1 MKLKT
6 LAIMIAATTAAF
18 TACTENDSQQQQMMP
33 ITLTTNI
40 APTRGV
46 QDTQI
51 ASGQTLYVWAK
62 TEDGGTADWTSGDC
76 YIEAWQLT
84 AGSEGALT
92 SANGTTYYYPPQ
104 SLSMIAL
111 HGNFSFTEGQ
121 TPFPAIVSHSVL
133 SDQSTAGN
141 LEQSDLLWCRQNG
154 CTAANNPQSVTLG
167 HKLSKIEITLS
178 SSIYTN
184 AEIDQM
190 TVTLNNVLPTVDL
203 TLSTGNTGAAHGNT
217 IAVTPRRTATATENS
232 GKAVFEAVIPA
243 QTRPSEFIT
252 VRLNGGVVSVDAQ
265 VTEFEAN
272 KRYPYTL
279 DMTYRDVRKNPLWYV
294 AEYNVNY
301 DGAGNYSWAT
311 TPDEGYFFRWAD
323 ALTAARQFDGW
334 RLPSRYD
341 FNSILPGTDTTI
353 NPDPTSETEA
363 TNAGVDI
370 FKIASTDG
378 TGAVFS
384 NNALLSFGYN
394 EATMGKNGYMTEK
407 SYWYRVNE
415 NLVYAIRYCDTEFCS
430 AWKYEWAANGLSV
443 ANPATFTITS
453 VLLGVSLSTDE
464 AQVQFGTTQSNWTA
478 VFNGLQFN
486 SNGCDVCHGAVTRVF
501 VPKGYANG
509 NDFNPRANTG
519 PGQHGQYWLGTD
531 YGVSA
536 RSALF
541 AFSCGGEVN
550 IRDGDQYLARPIRL
564 FRKSG
569 YDIRRNPLWYMAR
582 LNINSDLTFNK
593 TMSTS
598 QGYAWEWS
606 NLMTKGFTYNTTGY
620 DGYALPS
627 TPKTVSNGEAGVT
640 WHVPTMMELSSVI
653 PGTGPYNS
661 TAQNLFSNTYMQ
673 SGLNTE
679 DACTFG
685 YNNDTKYGVGKTSN
699 PATPVGTQ
707 FQSYWSS
714 YTSNSNVRYAI
725 RFLGSNYCS
734 IWKYQYLDDNTTSAR
749 LVISSRLIEPVSSS
763 DNLSAILNSYMA
775 KEDAFW
781 LDDESVGAVQRI
793 LYACGYNSG
802 SQANCPGDLSPNIL
816 GIYWTSKNYS
826 EAYAYSFQFQNNNMS
841 TFYNGLKTSCR
852 PVRLFRDN

>member
-1 MKLKT
+1 MMKLKT
-6 LAIMIAATTAAF
+6 LIIMIAATTAAL
-18 TACTENDSQQQQMMP
+18 TACTEERSAQQQQMMP

-311 TPDEGYFFRWAD
+311 TPDEGYYFSWYD
-323 ALTAARQFDGW
+323 AMKAFTTASNASVSAGSETSINDYYISDGSKISGW
-334 RLPSRYD
+334 HLPVKSELL
-341 FNSILPGTDTTI
+341 SILPADSNNGDINIFDFDT
-353 NPDPTSETEA
+353 
-363 TNAGVDI
+363 
-370 FKIASTDG
+370 G
-378 TGAVFS
+378 TGTYKETNITAV
-384 NNALLSFGYN
+384 FGYN
-394 EATMGKNGYMTEK
+394 SETMTTGISDA
-407 SYWYRVNE
+407 SYWIKINNYEIR
-415 NLVYAIRYCDTEFCS
+415 AIRFLGTDYCS
-430 AWKYEWAANGLSV
+430 AWKYELKNNSLIISATLIGKIENSESAASSFY
-443 ANPATFTITS
+443 TTYWTS
-453 VLLGVSLSTDE
+453 IE
-464 AQVQFGTTQSNWTA
+464 W
-478 VFNGLQFN
+478 
-486 SNGCDVCHGAVTRVF
+486 
-501 VPKGYANG
+501 G
-509 NDFNPRANTG
+509 N
-519 PGQHGQYWLGTD
+519 H
-531 YGVSA
+531 
-536 RSALF
+536 
-541 AFSCGGEVN
+541 EE
-550 IRDGDQYLARPIRL
+550 I
-564 FRKSG
+564 
-569 YDIRRNPLWYMAR
+569 
-582 LNINSDLTFNK
+582 
-593 TMSTS
+593 
-598 QGYAWEWS
+598 
-606 NLMTKGFTYNTTGY
+606 
-620 DGYALPS
+620 
-627 TPKTVSNGEAGVT
+627 
-640 WHVPTMMELSSVI
+640 
-653 PGTGPYNS
+653 
-661 TAQNLFSNTYMQ
+661 
-673 SGLNTE
+673 
-679 DACTFG
+679 
-685 YNNDTKYGVGKTSN
+685 
-699 PATPVGTQ
+699 
-707 FQSYWSS
+707 
-714 YTSNSNVRYAI
+714 
-725 RFLGSNYCS
+725 
-734 IWKYQYLDDNTTSAR
+734 
-749 LVISSRLIEPVSSS
+749 
-763 DNLSAILNSYMA
+763 
-775 KEDAFW
+775 
-781 LDDESVGAVQRI
+781 GAVQRI
-793 LYACGYNSG
+793 F
-802 SQANCPGDLSPNIL
+802 
-816 GIYWTSKNYS
+816 
-826 EAYAYSFQFQNNNMS
+826 YAYSHSDSGSSATVTGSGAGVDDSSYSFLGYYGRYQCATQSNASAGWRLNFNLTPNVMA
-841 TFYNGLKTSCR
+841 TSVYTSYGKSYGF
-852 PVRLFRDN
+852 PVRLFRNNPHARATNISNATVDNLYVGDILCSDGSIYPSATASTQIAAASKTPIGIIVFVNKTGNAMGNAATERSVTRNQKAGTTINVGHALVMCLKKSPNATWNSAEPSSAYSSLYIMEDAEFYNNAAYYPGYARTYDMHSQGHYPAATSAYNYTTLPAPSSTTGWFLPSVGQWRLIFAGLTSHKNFSRTFSTDYNEAWTGAYLAGQLNAAMAHAGAGKYDEFTYQTGGTTPSTVSNYWTSSEMSNSGAACVDFYIKGCQVDYWNNWRTESQIRPVLAF

>member
-1 MKLKT
+1 MMKLKT

-33 ITLTTNI
+33 ITLTS
-40 APTRGV
+40 
-46 QDTQI
+46 QI
-51 ASGQTLYVWAK
+51 ATTRSFTPTQENHLVSGQKLYVWANREA
-62 TEDGGTADWTSGDC
+62 TEGTANWTQNA
-76 YIEAWQLT
+76 YLKAWTLT
-84 AGSEGALT
+84 ADGSGTLT
-92 SANGTTYYYPPQ
+92 GSTKYYPPQ
-104 SLSMIAL
+104 TLSMVAL
-111 HGNFSFTEGQ
+111 HGNFSFTED
-121 TPFPAIVSHSVL
+121 TDVFPGTVQHSVL
-133 SDQSTAGN
+133 TDQSTEENYAK
-141 LEQSDLLWCRQNG
+141 SDLLYWKALG
-154 CTAANNPQSVTLG
+154 QSAEASKAVTLG
-167 HKLSKIEITLS
+167 HKLSKIEIHLS
-178 SSIYTN
+178 GNGYT
-184 AEIDQM
+184 EDDIDQM
-190 TVTLNNVLPTVDL
+190 ELTLNNVLPTASLDL
-203 TLSTGNTGAAHGNT
+203 TDGTLSQAYGT
-217 IAVTPRRTATATENS
+217 AVSIKPYKTN
-232 GKAVFEAVIPA
+232 KVDYEAIIPP
-243 QTRPSEFIT
+243 QQKPLDFIT
-252 VRLNGGVVSVDAQ
+252 VTLNGTVVKIDAQ
-265 VTEFEAN
+265 VTGFDEN
-272 KRYPYTL
+272 TRYPYNL
-279 DMTYRDVRKNPLWYV
+279 DMTYRDIRKNPLWYV

-301 DGAGNYSWAT
+301 DGSSTYSWAT
-311 TPDEGYFFRWAD
+311 TPDEGYFFSWAD

-353 NPDPTSETEA
+353 NPAPTSETEA

-541 AFSCGGEVN
+541 YFSCGGEVN
-550 IRDGDQYLARPIRL
+550 IIDGAQNLARPIRL

-640 WHVPTMMELSSVI
+640 WHVPTIMELASVI
-653 PGTGPYNS
+653 PGTGPYNT

-793 LYACGYNSG
+793 LYACGYNGG
-802 SQANCPGDLSPNIL
+802 SQANCPGGMSPNRL

-826 EAYAYSFQFQNNNMS
+826 EEFAYSFQFQNNNMS
-841 TFYNGLKTSCR
+841 TFCNGTKTSCR